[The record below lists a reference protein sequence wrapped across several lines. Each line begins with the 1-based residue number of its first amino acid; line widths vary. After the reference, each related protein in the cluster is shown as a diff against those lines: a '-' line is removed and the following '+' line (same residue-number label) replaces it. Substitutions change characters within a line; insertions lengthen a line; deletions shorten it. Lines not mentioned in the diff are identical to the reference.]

1 MKSFSLSKRIF
12 IHRSNKEATINEHL
26 ENIAYVCIKPI
37 ECVFT

>member
-12 IHRSNKEATINEHL
+12 THRSNKEATIMNI

-37 ECVFT
+37 ECLFA